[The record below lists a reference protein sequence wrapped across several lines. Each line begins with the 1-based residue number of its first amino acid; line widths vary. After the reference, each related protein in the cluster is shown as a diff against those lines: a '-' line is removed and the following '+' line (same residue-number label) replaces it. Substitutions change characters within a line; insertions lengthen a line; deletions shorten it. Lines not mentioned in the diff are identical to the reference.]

1 MLEKLGKYSGAA
13 AFRIG
18 RSATATS
25 KPIIA
30 YQVTLRIE
38 SLAIS
43 TLTPSL
49 IIRNRGTR
57 SQHIYRLLFFHNH
70 LFRLCAKSIQALQI
84 PPARHI
90 RTARIHGAASA
101 GIKALGYRRP

>member
-1 MLEKLGKYSGAA
+1 MLPGKYSGAA
-13 AFRIG
+13 ALRIG
-18 RSATATS
+18 RRATATS

-49 IIRNRGTR
+49 IIRYRGTR
-57 SQHIYRLLFFHNH
+57 DQYIHRLLFFHNH
-70 LFRLCAKSIQALQI
+70 LLRFCAKSIQALQI
-84 PPARHI
+84 PAAWHI
-90 RTARIHGAASA
+90 RTAGIHAAAAA

>member
-1 MLEKLGKYSGAA
+1 MLAGKYSGAA

-18 RSATATS
+18 RRATATS

-49 IIRNRGTR
+49 IIRHRGTR
-57 SQHIYRLLFFHNH
+57 SQHIYRLLFFHHH
-70 LFRLCAKSIQALQI
+70 LLRFCAKSIQALQI
-84 PPARHI
+84 PATRHI
-90 RTARIHGAASA
+90 HPARIHAAAA